1 MCISHQNCA
10 SRGRG
15 EMSIVRT
22 SSPVVTAD
30 KGERRNRNIAEGD
43 CCEIA
48 SFHALQYVSACICFL
63 VGAELCCFPV
73 SLHIRQLHSFQNVS
87 FFLQLLL
94 FSWKVLTRKVN
105 HGFKG
110 HHISQSGLSRVS
122 IRDENINL
130 ITKTTLNSNLLPAR
144 FNLMLFFTPFLH
156 FLLSVLSWL
165 CVFAWEPSYP
175 EDHSHIYNSVNWF
188 IQEPEVLCG
197 RECEHWQ
204 KEPRFKNCAKS
215 TVGFW
220 IGLQKPEKHMQ

>member
-43 CCEIA
+43 CYEIA
-48 SFHALQYVSACICFL
+48 SSHALQYVSACICFL
-63 VGAELCCFPV
+63 VGAELCCFPI
-73 SLHIRQLHSFQNVS
+73 SLHIQQLHSFQNVS

-94 FSWKVLTRKVN
+94 FSWKVLTQKVN
-105 HGFKG
+105 HGFKR

-130 ITKTTLNSNLLPAR
+130 INKTTLKSAPSKIQPYVIFHTIPSFPSLC
-144 FNLMLFFTPFLH
+144 T
-156 FLLSVLSWL
+156 VLAL
-165 CVFAWEPSYP
+165 CFRLGA
-175 EDHSHIYNSVNWF
+175 I
-188 IQEPEVLCG
+188 I
-197 RECEHWQ
+197 
-204 KEPRFKNCAKS
+204 PRRPL
-215 TVGFW
+215 TY
-220 IGLQKPEKHMQ
+220 L